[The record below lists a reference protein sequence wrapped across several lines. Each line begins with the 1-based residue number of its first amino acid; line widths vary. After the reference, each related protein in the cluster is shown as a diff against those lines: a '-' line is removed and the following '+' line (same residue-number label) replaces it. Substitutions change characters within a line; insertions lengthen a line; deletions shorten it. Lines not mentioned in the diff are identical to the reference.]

1 MNVQVTR
8 RIGPIRAFLAGF
20 FGLGLGYVYVGDLR
34 LALASVFGTF
44 GLLAL
49 FSWTRLFMESA
60 LVLWACAGIL
70 AAVMLTALIHPVVI
84 AWRFRERPR
93 RAFNRPWFYL
103 LWAIAVGALPF
114 LSLAHRAEVFGYGTF
129 RTASASMLP
138 TLEKDDYFMA
148 NTWRYKTRAPV
159 DGELVILEKPG
170 EAGVTYIKRVVG
182 VAGDLIEIRDGA
194 LYRNGHAVVEPY
206 IHAPTEGFGYGREH
220 PATPVLAGEV
230 FVLGDFR
237 DNSIDSRRWGVVPIN
252 SLRGRA
258 EYIWFSTAAGGVQW
272 QRIGMSLRP

>member
-1 MNVQVTR
+1 VNVQGTR

-34 LALASVFGTF
+34 LAFASIFGTL
-44 GLLAL
+44 GVLAI
-49 FSWTRLFMESA
+49 FSWTRLIVVSA
-60 LVLWACAGIL
+60 LAYWICAGIIIT
-70 AAVMLTALIHPVVI
+70 VTLTALIHPVIVTV
-84 AWRFRERPR
+84 RFRERPR
-93 RAFNRPWFYL
+93 RAFNRAWFYY
-103 LWAIAVGALPF
+103 LWAVGVGTGSF
-114 LSLAHRAEVFGYGTF
+114 FIIVNRVDVFGYGTF

-148 NTWRYKTRAPV
+148 NTWRYKTRDPA

-182 VAGDLIEIRDGA
+182 VAGDLIEIQDGV

-206 IHAPTEGFGYGREH
+206 IHAPTEGFGYGRDY
-220 PATPVLAGEV
+220 PATPVLAGEA

-237 DNSIDSRRWGVVPIN
+237 DNSIDSRRWGAVPIK

-258 EYIWFSTAAGGVQW
+258 EYIWYSTAAGGVQW